1 MLLLCSRYCK
11 LPVMNSFIQCRVYI
25 AILVFLTLDLFSG
38 LVIHVLINVTH
49 LGKVRGQAPA
59 NHDQLF
65 DRIFRQFMFS
75 LFCSRE
81 CYYI

>member
-1 MLLLCSRYCK
+1 
-11 LPVMNSFIQCRVYI
+11 MNSFIQCRVYI

-38 LVIHVLINVTH
+38 LVVHVLISVTH

-65 DRIFRQFMFS
+65 DQLFS